1 MAVKIRLRR
10 MGRRNLPQYRLVVMD
25 SRARRDGRS
34 IEVLGHY
41 NPIAQPAEFKIKE
54 DRALEWLRKGAK
66 MSDTVKSLLKRQGI
80 LEKVTGVKYAVS
92 QPDQEQVSKKVKK
105 RQAKKEALAVKAE
118 ETPPADEAEVKQA
131 PPADEAEVKQAPAEA
146 APQAEEASAE
156 QPTEKDEAAEQS
168 TE

>member
-10 MGRRNLPQYRLVVMD
+10 MGRRNFPQYRLVVMD

-41 NPIAQPAEFKIKE
+41 NPIAQPAEFKIQE

-80 LEKVTGVKYAVS
+80 LEKFTGVKYAVS
-92 QPDQEQVSKKVKK
+92 QPDQEQISKKVKK
-105 RQAKKEALAVKAE
+105 RQAKKEALAVKLE
-118 ETPPADEAEVKQA
+118 ETPPAEEAEVKQ
-131 PPADEAEVKQAPAEA
+131 VPAEA
-146 APQAEEASAE
+146 APQAEEASVE
-156 QPTEKDEAAEQS
+156 QPTEKDEAVEPS